1 MTTKELVPPDNG
13 QSPPELVPARMLN
26 EYAYCPRLA
35 YLEWVQ
41 GEFADSV
48 DTLEGRF
55 QHRRVDRPSG
65 TLPER
70 PAAESTDEDGDSR
83 ETIHARS
90 VMLSDAALGV
100 IARIDLVEGQG
111 SVVTPVDYKHG
122 QAPDV
127 PEGAWE
133 PERVQVCIQGLLL
146 RANGYTCTHGTL
158 YFVES
163 RQRVM
168 VPFDDELIDR
178 TLGLLAGIRGMAS
191 SGQIP
196 QPLVDS
202 PKCPGCSLV
211 GICLPDEVNFIS
223 PKGQGCPAGGRP
235 PDGSRQG

>member
-48 DTLEGRF
+48 DTVEGRF

-90 VMLSDAALGV
+90 VMLSDDALGV
-100 IARIDLVEGQG
+100 VARIDLVEGQG

-122 QAPDV
+122 KAPDV
-127 PEGAWE
+127 PGA
-133 PERVQVCIQGLLL
+133 PGSRNGFKFASRDCCSAPTDTRAPTER
-146 RANGYTCTHGTL
+146 
-158 YFVES
+158 
-163 RQRVM
+163 
-168 VPFDDELIDR
+168 
-178 TLGLLAGIRGMAS
+178 
-191 SGQIP
+191 
-196 QPLVDS
+196 
-202 PKCPGCSLV
+202 
-211 GICLPDEVNFIS
+211 FIS
-223 PKGQGCPAGGRP
+223 SSPVSG
-235 PDGSRQG
+235 